1 MARIKS
7 FCKILYTYL
16 FNFHNIVRFE
26 HFGKKS
32 FIGRRCTVHL
42 SGGIEIGDN
51 VRIGNDARLSLY
63 GNDAS
68 LIIHDNV
75 WAGSNISII
84 TASPVEIESGVL
96 LASYISIM
104 GHNHGMSPESME
116 SYGGQPLL
124 PKSVPIKHGVWIGER
139 VCILPGVTIGEKA
152 IIGAG
157 SVVTKDVPDYSIV
170 AGNPAR
176 ILKTYSFKHHMWE

>member
-42 SGGIEIGDN
+42 SGGLSGGIEIGDN
-51 VRIGNDARLSLY
+51 VRIGNDA
-63 GNDAS
+63 S

-75 WAGSNISII
+75 YAGSNISII

-124 PKSVPIKHGVWIGER
+124 PKSVHIKHGVWIGER

>member
-16 FNFHNIVRFE
+16 FNFHNIVRFK

-75 WAGSNISII
+75 YAGSNISII

-104 GHNHGMSPESME
+104 GHNYGMNPESE
-116 SYGGQPLL
+116 FSYGGQPLI
-124 PKSVPIKHGVWIGER
+124 PQDVHIKQGAWIGER
-139 VCILPGVTIGEKA
+139 VCILPGVTIGKKA
-152 IIGAG
+152 IVGAG
-157 SVVTKDVPDYSIV
+157 SVVTKNVPDYAIV
-170 AGNPAR
+170 AGNPAK
-176 ILKTYSFKHHMWE
+176 ILKEYDFIEHEWK